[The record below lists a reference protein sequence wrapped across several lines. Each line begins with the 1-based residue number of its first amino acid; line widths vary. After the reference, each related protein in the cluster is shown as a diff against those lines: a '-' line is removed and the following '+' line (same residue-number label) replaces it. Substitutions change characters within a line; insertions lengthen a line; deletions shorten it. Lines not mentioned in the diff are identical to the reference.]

1 LAAYGQILREHTN
14 CSPAVYLTTY
24 HERDKETGYDY
35 RGARFYDAEVGR
47 FLGVDPIAADFSAWS
62 PFSYTFNNPIRFID
76 PDGRAPKPPDDFYFD
91 EQGNFVNRVE
101 TGQPDR
107 FFVQT
112 GTRPVRDDPTRIHFE
127 DPVYSEIALDS
138 DVGHMARTIYAE
150 GAGQSSEAK
159 VALGEVIR
167 TRAEDNTEPSAANNY
182 NAQFADVS
190 TYEEVVT
197 QAGQFESVA
206 TGSPRYTN
214 TLAHIG
220 GDGPG
225 GNRRNEVRTAAFVE
239 SMGAAIRVD
248 RQNPNTAQGATHFF
262 SPYIPTPNWA
272 NTMTPVQVEGVDNN
286 DFRFYRY

>member
-1 LAAYGQILREHTN
+1 MDW
-14 CSPAVYLTTY
+14 S
-24 HERDKETGYDY
+24 DY
-35 RGARFYDAEVGR
+35 GARWYDATIGR
-47 FLGVDPIAADFSAWS
+47 WGAVDPLAADFASWS

-76 PDGRAPKPPDDFYFD
+76 PDGRAPAQPEDDFIFNR
-91 EQGNFVNRVE
+91 QGQLIQRIE
-101 TGQPDR
+101 TNEPDR
-107 FFVQT
+107 FLVLEGFRVAE
-112 GTRPVRDDPTRIHFE
+112 GDP
-127 DPVYSEIALDS
+127 DLVALPVYNEVTLDN

-167 TRAEDNTEPSAANNY
+167 TRAEDNTAPSAANNY
-182 NAQFADVS
+182 NAQFAGVS

-206 TGSPRYTN
+206 TGSPRYAN

-225 GNRRNEVRTAAFVE
+225 GNRRNEIRTSAFVE
-239 SMGAAIRVD
+239 SMGAAIQVD

-272 NTMTPVQVEGVDNN
+272 NGMTPVQVQGVDNN